1 MTINTINDL
10 KPDPNNAN
18 RGTERGHRIVN
29 NSIQRHGAGRSGL
42 AARDGTMIAGS
53 QTLEEMAALGMKI
66 KPVHTTGDEWVVV
79 IRDDVE
85 PGSEQATLMGLED
98 NRGAQEGIEWDPGIL
113 AELAQQFDVSG
124 LFTGDE
130 LAEWAQPSEPEAGA
144 GGDEFDT
151 TPDDGPTRAQL
162 GDLWVIGGVH
172 RLLVGDCTD
181 PANVARLMG
190 GERPVLMVTDPPY
203 GVEYDPSW
211 RKKAGIN
218 NSHGMMGK
226 VENDGRVDWKDAY
239 AVSNAQVAYVW
250 HADRH
255 ARHVAENLDDAG
267 YEIVAQIIWAK
278 DRFALSRGDYHWQ
291 HEPCWYAVAKG
302 RSHNWQGARN
312 QSTLWEIARLS
323 SNKDYSEEDVWGH
336 GTQKPIE
343 CMQRPIENNTAQG
356 DLTYDPFLGSGTTLI
371 AAHRTGRRCYGCELA
386 PKYADVILRRAE
398 AENLTVELK
407 ERLGHQDAENV
418 V

>member
-1 MTINTINDL
+1 VTIKTINDL

-151 TPDDGPTRAQL
+151 TPDEGGETRAQL
-162 GDLWVIGGVH
+162 GDLWIIGGKH

-181 PANVARLMG
+181 AANVARLMG
-190 GERPVLMVTDPPY
+190 GERAALCFTDTPY
-203 GVEYDPSW
+203 NVEYQANESIESL
-211 RKKAGIN
+211 KARN
-218 NSHGMMGK
+218 RRTDGK
-226 VENDGRVDWKDAY
+226 IVENDDTADV
-239 AVSNAQVAYVW
+239 AVQ
-250 HADRH
+250 
-255 ARHVAENLDDAG
+255 G
-267 YEIVAQIIWAK
+267 VAQMFAVLQPGGAMYICFPAEQPDVLAQMWCKGTHLQSMIVWAK
-278 DRFALSRGDYHWQ
+278 DRIVMGRKDHHYQ
-291 HEPCWYAVAKG
+291 HEPIWYGWKE
-302 RSHNWQGARN
+302 GAAHSWYGGHT
-312 QSTLWEIARLS
+312 QSTVWHVARPFDSEDHPTEKPLELPFRAITNS
-323 SNKDYSEEDVWGH
+323 SKTNDVV
-336 GTQKPIE
+336 IDFF
-343 CMQRPIENNTAQG
+343 A
-356 DLTYDPFLGSGTTLI
+356 GSGVTLT
-371 AAHRTGRRCYGCELA
+371 AAHRQRRRAYLMELS

-398 AENLTVELK
+398 AEGLTVE
-407 ERLGHQDAENV
+407 RADA
-418 V
+418 

>member
-1 MTINTINDL
+1 MTIQTIDDL

-151 TPDDGPTRAQL
+151 TPDEGGETRAQL
-162 GDLWVIGGVH
+162 GDLWVIGGKH

-190 GERPVLMVTDPPY
+190 GEKPFMMVTDPPY
-203 GVEYDPSW
+203 GVEYDPTW
-211 RKKAGIN
+211 RDEAAAKGFIAAASERG
-218 NSHGMMGK
+218 GK
-226 VENDGRVDWKDAY
+226 VENDDRVDWLDAWKLFAGDVVY
-239 AVSNAQVAYVW
+239 CW
-250 HADRH
+250 HAGRH
-255 ARHVAENLDDAG
+255 ASSVQASLEAAG
-267 YEIVAQIIWAK
+267 FEVRSQIIWAK
-278 DRFALSRGDYHWQ
+278 PRFVISRGHYHWQ
-291 HEPCWYAVAKG
+291 HEPCWYAVRKQSTANWTG
-302 RSHNWQGARN
+302 DRS
-312 QSTLWEIARLS
+312 QSTLWEIGMMDDTEQS
-323 SNKDYSEEDVWGH
+323 DH
-336 GTQKPIE
+336 GTQKPLE
-343 CMQRPIENNTAQG
+343 CMARPMRNHGNEG
-356 DLTYDPFLGSGTTLI
+356 DLIFDPFLGSGTTLI

-398 AENLTVELK
+398 AEGLTTELVPQ
-407 ERLGHQDAENV
+407 G
-418 V
+418 

>member
-1 MTINTINDL
+1 MPIQTINDL

-162 GDLWVIGGVH
+162 GDLWIIGGVH

-181 PANVARLMG
+181 PANVARLMD
-190 GERPVLMVTDPPY
+190 GERAALCFTSPPY
-203 GVEYDPSW
+203 
-211 RKKAGIN
+211 N
-218 NSHGMMGK
+218 
-226 VENDGRVDWKDAY
+226 
-239 AVSNAQVAYVW
+239 VAAESSLPNKNKYR
-250 HADRH
+250 ADRQKYSDDQH
-255 ARHVAENLDDAG
+255 DNRSEDEYLQFLLTFTTLALENSEYVFVNVQSVAGNKIALIYYLYGLKKQYADTLIWDKLTAEPAMAHNVLNSRFEYIHVFSHKANRAIGTRDFRGTIENVYSLNSRQDKDFSDIHRATFPLEFPL
-267 YEIVAQIIWAK
+267 YFTEQFTNANEIVL
-278 DRFALSRGDYHWQ
+278 D
-291 HEPCWYAVAKG
+291 
-302 RSHNWQGARN
+302 
-312 QSTLWEIARLS
+312 
-323 SNKDYSEEDVWGH
+323 
-336 GTQKPIE
+336 
-343 CMQRPIENNTAQG
+343 M
-356 DLTYDPFLGSGTTLI
+356 FLGTGTTLI

-398 AENLTVELK
+398 AEGLTVE
-407 ERLGHQDAENV
+407 RVGN
-418 V
+418 

>member
-1 MTINTINDL
+1 MTIKTINDL

-79 IRDDVE
+79 IRDDIE

-151 TPDDGPTRAQL
+151 TPDDGPTRA
-162 GDLWVIGGVH
+162 
-172 RLLVGDCTD
+172 
-181 PANVARLMG
+181 
-190 GERPVLMVTDPPY
+190 
-203 GVEYDPSW
+203 
-211 RKKAGIN
+211 
-218 NSHGMMGK
+218 
-226 VENDGRVDWKDAY
+226 
-239 AVSNAQVAYVW
+239 
-250 HADRH
+250 
-255 ARHVAENLDDAG
+255 
-267 YEIVAQIIWAK
+267 
-278 DRFALSRGDYHWQ
+278 
-291 HEPCWYAVAKG
+291 
-302 RSHNWQGARN
+302 
-312 QSTLWEIARLS
+312 
-323 SNKDYSEEDVWGH
+323 
-336 GTQKPIE
+336 
-343 CMQRPIENNTAQG
+343 
-356 DLTYDPFLGSGTTLI
+356 
-371 AAHRTGRRCYGCELA
+371 
-386 PKYADVILRRAE
+386 
-398 AENLTVELK
+398 
-407 ERLGHQDAENV
+407 
-418 V
+418 